1 MFYKFKHIQSII
13 FAFNNNYSLNKIKK
27 YSMKTKQFFI
37 INILAIVTLITLS
50 VSCVSKKQML
60 YLQDIA
66 AYNNNEVAHNNHK
79 LQVDDILKI
88 SVGALMPEAAM
99 PYNNVTPGSVVAN
112 NIDVMKLD
120 GYLVSKNYTINF
132 PVLGELSV
140 KEKTTQD
147 LENDIKKLLVD
158 GGYLLNPNVNVR
170 LLNAKVTILGEVKMP
185 GTFSFTENNIS
196 LLQALGLAGDLTIN
210 GSREDVVVLRRVD
223 GVQTTARINL
233 TSANFLSGQYQM
245 VKPND
250 VLIVNP
256 NSAKLKTAGYV
267 GNISAIL
274 GITSVI
280 LTSILLFTR

>member
-1 MFYKFKHIQSII
+1 MKLHNLLKFTII
-13 FAFNNNYSLNKIKK
+13 ALFLVL
-27 YSMKTKQFFI
+27 Q
-37 INILAIVTLITLS
+37 
-50 VSCVSKKQML
+50 SCVSKKEML
-60 YLQDIA
+60 YMQDLESF
-66 AYNNNEVAHNNHK
+66 NNTDVTFTSHT

-88 SVGALMPEAAM
+88 SVGALMPEAAI
-99 PYNNVTPGSVVAN
+99 PYNKNSGGSAVAN
-112 NIDVMKLD
+112 GIDVMKLD
-120 GYLVSKNYTINF
+120 GYLVSETSTINF
-132 PVLGELSV
+132 PILGELSV
-140 KEKTTQD
+140 KDKTTKN

-158 GGYLLNPNVNVR
+158 GGYLIKPNVTVR
-170 LLNAKVTILGEVKMP
+170 LLNAKVTILGEVQRP

-210 GSREDVVVLRRVD
+210 GSREDVVVLRYVD

-233 TSANFLSGQYQM
+233 TSANFLKGPYQM

>member
-1 MFYKFKHIQSII
+1 MKFQYLVKHFLLIFSI
-13 FAFNNNYSLNKIKK
+13 F
-27 YSMKTKQFFI
+27 
-37 INILAIVTLITLS
+37 TLFQ
-50 VSCVSKKQML
+50 SCVSKKEML
-60 YLQDIA
+60 YLQDLES
-66 AYNNNEVAHNNHK
+66 YNNTDVTYNNHT

-88 SVGALMPEAAM
+88 SVGALMPEAAL
-99 PYNNVTPGSVVAN
+99 PYNNITGGSVVAN

-120 GYLVSKNYTINF
+120 GYLVSQTMTINF

-140 KEKTTQD
+140 KDKTTQD

-158 GGYLLNPNVNVR
+158 GGYLINPNVTIR
-170 LLNAKVTILGEVKMP
+170 LLNAKVTILGEVQQP

-210 GSREDVVVLRRVD
+210 GSREDVVVLRRID
-223 GVQTTARINL
+223 GLQTTERINL
-233 TSANFLSGQYQM
+233 TSANFLSGPYQM

-250 VLIVNP
+250 VIVVNP

>member
-1 MFYKFKHIQSII
+1 MNYRNFLII
-13 FAFNNNYSLNKIKK
+13 
-27 YSMKTKQFFI
+27 
-37 INILAIVTLITLS
+37 LS
-50 VSCVSKKQML
+50 VLTFLQSCVSKKEML
-60 YLQDIA
+60 YLQDVMSF
-66 AYNNNEVAHNNHK
+66 NNTEVTFTNHT

-88 SVGALMPEAAM
+88 SVGALMPEAAL
-99 PYNNVTPGSVVAN
+99 PYNNVSTGGVVAN
-112 NIDVMKLD
+112 NVDVMRLD
-120 GYLVSKNYTINF
+120 GYLVSQTMTINF

-158 GGYLLNPNVNVR
+158 GGYLISPNVTVR
-170 LLNAKVTILGEVKMP
+170 LLNAKVTILGEVQMP

-210 GSREDVVVLRRVD
+210 GSREDVLVLRRID

-233 TSANFLSGQYQM
+233 TSASFLNGPYQM

-250 VLIVNP
+250 VIVVNP
-256 NSAKLKTAGYV
+256 NTAKLKTAGYV

-274 GITSVI
+274 GITSLLLSSI
-280 LTSILLFTR
+280 ILLTR

>member
-1 MFYKFKHIQSII
+1 M
-13 FAFNNNYSLNKIKK
+13 KIKQ
-27 YSMKTKQFFI
+27 YFTINFF
-37 INILAIVTLITLS
+37 AKATLLLLS

-60 YLQDIA
+60 YLQDVDTVNSQEVT
-66 AYNNNEVAHNNHK
+66 YNNPT

-88 SVGALMPEAAM
+88 TVGALMPKAAM
-99 PYNNVTPGSVVAN
+99 PYNNVTTGNMVAN
-112 NIDVMKLD
+112 NNNIDIMKLD
-120 GYLVSKNYTINF
+120 GYLVSQNSTINF

-140 KEKTTQD
+140 KDKTAQD

-158 GGYLLNPNVNVR
+158 RGYLINPNVTVR
-170 LLNAKVTILGEVKMP
+170 LLNAKVTILGEVQRP

-196 LLQALGLAGDLTIN
+196 LLQGLGLAGDLTIN
-210 GSREDVVVLRRVD
+210 GSREDVMVIRYVN

-233 TSANFLSGQYQM
+233 TSASFLSGPYQM

-250 VLIVNP
+250 VIVVNP

-274 GITSVI
+274 GITSII

>member
-1 MFYKFKHIQSII
+1 MRHKII
-13 FAFNNNYSLNKIKK
+13 FRYTFLSLL
-27 YSMKTKQFFI
+27 MLLLLQ
-37 INILAIVTLITLS
+37 
-50 VSCVSKKQML
+50 SCVSKKEML
-60 YLQDIA
+60 YLQDLESF
-66 AYNNNEVAHNNHK
+66 NNTEVTFTNHT

-88 SVGALMPEAAM
+88 SVGALMPEAAL
-99 PYNNVTPGSVVAN
+99 PYNNVTGGRVVAN
-112 NIDVMKLD
+112 SVDIMKLD

-140 KEKTTQD
+140 KDKTTQD

-158 GGYLLNPNVNVR
+158 GGYLINPNVTVR
-170 LLNAKVTILGEVKMP
+170 LLNAKVTILGEVQRP
-185 GTFSFTENNIS
+185 GTLSFTENNIS

-210 GSREDVVVLRRVD
+210 GSREDVVVLRRID
-223 GVQTTARINL
+223 GLQTTARINL
-233 TSANFLSGQYQM
+233 TSANFLSGPYHM

-250 VLIVNP
+250 VIVVNP
-256 NSAKLKTAGYV
+256 NSAKVKTAGYV

>member
-1 MFYKFKHIQSII
+1 
-13 FAFNNNYSLNKIKK
+13 
-27 YSMKTKQFFI
+27 MKTKQSFT
-37 INILAIVTLITLS
+37 INLFTTAALILLS
-50 VSCVSKKQML
+50 VSCVSKQQML
-60 YLQDIA
+60 YLQDLESYKNTEVT
-66 AYNNNEVAHNNHK
+66 YNNHT

-88 SVGALMPEAAM
+88 SVGALMPEAAL
-99 PYNNVTPGSVVAN
+99 PYNNITAGSGVAN
-112 NIDVMKLD
+112 DLDIMKLD
-120 GYLVSKNYTINF
+120 GYLVSQNSTINF

-140 KEKTTQD
+140 KEKTTKD
-147 LENDIKKLLVD
+147 LENEIKKLLVD
-158 GGYLLNPNVNVR
+158 GGYLINPNVTVR
-170 LLNAKVTILGEVKMP
+170 LLNAKVTILGEVQRP

-223 GVQTTARINL
+223 GLLTTARINL
-233 TSANFLSGQYQM
+233 TSASFLSGPNQM

-250 VLIVNP
+250 VIVVSP
-256 NSAKLKTAGYV
+256 NNAKLKTAGYV